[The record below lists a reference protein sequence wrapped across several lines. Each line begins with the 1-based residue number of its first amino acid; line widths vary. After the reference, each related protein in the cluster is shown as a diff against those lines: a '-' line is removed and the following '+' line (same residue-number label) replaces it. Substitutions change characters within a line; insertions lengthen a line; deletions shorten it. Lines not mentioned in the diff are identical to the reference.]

1 MSRFRVGHY
10 QSLVIDLGYVIQKK
24 VWWGW
29 RNWAYYDEFDEE
41 GAIKDAKWLEKQ
53 GHKVE
58 WYIQ

>member
-41 GAIKDAKWLEKQ
+41 GAIKDAK
-53 GHKVE
+53 
-58 WYIQ
+58 